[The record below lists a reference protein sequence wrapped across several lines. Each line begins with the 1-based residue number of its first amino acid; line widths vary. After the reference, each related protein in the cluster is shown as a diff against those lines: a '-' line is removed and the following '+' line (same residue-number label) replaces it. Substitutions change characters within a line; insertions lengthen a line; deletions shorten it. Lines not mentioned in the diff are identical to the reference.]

1 MANLIAPEEAVQVM
15 AQEFKIDTRCQLYV
29 HVPGARTTLRPG
41 GGSDRV
47 EVTVSVSGCEHGEA
61 QTVLD
66 RLRLTT
72 RQVKDTV
79 RVEANVQE
87 QQSNPRW
94 WAWIRENTS
103 ATVHLDIR
111 LPPSADTDVRV
122 PGGTLE
128 ASDIDGSLTL
138 RVAGGSL
145 HAEGLRGTLDVRAKS
160 SDVTVEWFDGSTLDL
175 AVSSGSLT
183 ARRIDAT
190 AVGVEAAA
198 APVVLDRIYAA
209 ADVTVHG
216 AETTLRDV
224 RGRLTARVRGAP
236 VRLEGAPGDGS
247 QVSVHGAPLT
257 ALLSPSWTG
266 DLEIEGRPIAIDDRL
281 SFDGEKTPD
290 HVTGRVNG
298 GGSSLTLRAIRDA
311 VRCEA
316 SG

>member
-1 MANLIAPEEAVQVM
+1 MADLIAPEEAVQVM

-94 WAWIRENTS
+94 WAWMRESTP

-111 LPPSADTDVRV
+111 LPPSSDTDVRI

-128 ASDIDGSLTL
+128 ASDIDGAVTL
-138 RVAGGSL
+138 HVAGGSV
-145 HAEGLRGTLDVRAKS
+145 HAEGLRGTLDVRAPS
-160 SDVTVEWFDGSTLDL
+160 SDVSVEWFDGSTLDI
-175 AVSSGSLT
+175 AVSAGSLT

-190 AVGVEAAA
+190 AVSVQAAA
-198 APVVLDRIYAA
+198 APVTLDRIYAA
-209 ADVTVHG
+209 TDVTVNG
-216 AETTLRDV
+216 AETTLRDIQ
-224 RGRLTARVRGAP
+224 GRLTARVHGAP

-247 QVSVHGAPLT
+247 DLCVYGAPLT
-257 ALLSPSWTG
+257 AALPGSWTG
-266 DLEIEGRPIAIDDRL
+266 DLDVEGSPIQIDDRFTIEGDRTADQL
-281 SFDGEKTPD
+281 SGTI
-290 HVTGRVNG
+290 NG
-298 GGSSLTLRAIRDA
+298 GGASLRLRAVRAA
-311 VRCEA
+311 VQCEV
-316 SG
+316 SE